1 MFVVLETIKQENF
14 CHAAFT
20 KGYEFIQETATI
32 LNHTKYGLA
41 STHWSG
47 VSSSLTCASMV
58 VNSCPGSRGYIF
70 EPVSG
75 LCTPLNWLH
84 EGPSPNFGIP
94 AGELYLTTDHLCPDP
109 FKIVQSKSDRQV
121 ACFLRISPST
131 SYGGGTNKCVDLGG
145 YLATVKTAEK
155 LAMVVEIAQGANLWV
170 GMDDKDKEGRY
181 VWQEDKSVLTQ
192 EVKDAVFNPGE
203 PNNGWNVEDCVHYRG
218 SKGRLNDQHCWAKI
232 NALCEIPLIQSQC

>member
-1 MFVVLETIKQENF
+1 MQ
-14 CHAAFT
+14 
-20 KGYEFIQETATI
+20 
-32 LNHTKYGLA
+32 
-41 STHWSG
+41 
-47 VSSSLTCASMV
+47 
-58 VNSCPGSRGYIF
+58 
-70 EPVSG
+70 
-75 LCTPLNWLH
+75 
-84 EGPSPNFGIP
+84 
-94 AGELYLTTDHLCPDP
+94 
-109 FKIVQSKSDRQV
+109 IVQSKSDRQV

-192 EVKDAVFNPGE
+192 EVKDAVFTPGQ